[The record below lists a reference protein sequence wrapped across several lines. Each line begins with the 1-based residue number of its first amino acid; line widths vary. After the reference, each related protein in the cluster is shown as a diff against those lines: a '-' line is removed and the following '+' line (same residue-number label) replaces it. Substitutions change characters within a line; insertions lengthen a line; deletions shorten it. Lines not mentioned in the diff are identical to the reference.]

1 VCSAPLNRIITNILK
16 LQNKSDKDF
25 IAYKVKTTR
34 PQRYCVRPNIGVI
47 PPGETIELQSTRA
60 PPSPSLP
67 HAHAAIIVPRIV
79 AAMAEIAIFC
89 ALRADLLGH
98 VSHAAAAVF

>member
-1 VCSAPLNRIITNILK
+1 VKAEFLLWQIAAPLNRIITNILK

-47 PPGETIELQSTRA
+47 PPGETIELQSTT
-60 PPSPSLP
+60 PSK
-67 HAHAAIIVPRIV
+67 AICV
-79 AAMAEIAIFC
+79 
-89 ALRADLLGH
+89 L
-98 VSHAAAAVF
+98 